1 VRIDVT
7 YAKGAHRIIET
18 SGEAALS
25 SQTMERSPEWRGRD
39 LPVTA
44 VMMRPRVDL
53 VGSGGMG
60 LAVEICAWSS
70 DRQRGGTLARL
81 TDLGGTREVPRLLFH
96 VFRVWEVLPAD
107 ELEHVVDIDID
118 GRIHLARIAGRLVDL
133 TAYECLERRLL
144 SGAEIH
150 ERAFEQRVLIV
161 HDRLR
166 WEYPK
171 DDNEALGDRYGL
183 GSFLYDYASRLSGNH
198 DPDENEGEN
207 DDRPQALADGFDDI
221 CNAIASAASDQE
233 AVDALADAM
242 LGDPD
247 LMPYVLERALEARG
261 MDIGRL
267 DDLWDEAERIVAE
280 QAGWGDGFSEG

>member
-1 VRIDVT
+1 
-7 YAKGAHRIIET
+7 
-18 SGEAALS
+18 
-25 SQTMERSPEWRGRD
+25 
-39 LPVTA
+39 
-44 VMMRPRVDL
+44 MRPRVDL
-53 VGSGGMG
+53 IGSDGIG
-60 LAVEICAWSS
+60 LAVEICTWSS
-70 DRQRGGTLARL
+70 DCQRGGALSRL
-81 TDLGGTREVPRLLFH
+81 TDLGGTHEVPRLLFH

-107 ELEHVVDIDID
+107 ELEHVVDIEID

-133 TAYECLERRLL
+133 TAYERLERRLL

-261 MDIGRL
+261 MDKPDKRTLFKGGLI
-267 DDLWDEAERIVAE
+267 LWADHPSARARMASGSLPRSCAATATISSGAARCPSVMFPIWWAFP
-280 QAGWGDGFSEG
+280 ASISSVSAWSG